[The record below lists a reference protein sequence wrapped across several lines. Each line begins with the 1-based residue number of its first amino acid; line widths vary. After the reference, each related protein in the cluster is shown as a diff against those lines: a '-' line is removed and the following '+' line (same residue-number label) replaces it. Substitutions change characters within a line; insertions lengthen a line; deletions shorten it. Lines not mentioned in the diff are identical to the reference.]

1 MYRSCSFRLY
11 CHFTIA
17 VKVSY
22 PLPFLSSYDDID
34 RTDCTAL
41 LRKQNMAGEKKK
53 HKIGDIV
60 IPSCSKGFQL
70 INDELLRIDG
80 KSGKPTFNQE
90 SEIMAKIIIDIS
102 MNKLVDASTLVK
114 IGQLISKDTKKNIV
128 IVCYMGSVHTRAIC
142 DFFTQPHYGFKK
154 KIFCG
159 KQDWGIEEGRILHLP
174 SELWNIR
181 ALFSNHNT

>member
-1 MYRSCSFRLY
+1 
-11 CHFTIA
+11 
-17 VKVSY
+17 
-22 PLPFLSSYDDID
+22 
-34 RTDCTAL
+34 
-41 LRKQNMAGEKKK
+41 MAGEKKK
-53 HKIGDIV
+53 HKIGDIA

-70 INDELLRIDG
+70 INDELSRIDG

-102 MNKLVDASTLVK
+102 MNKLVDVSTVVK

-159 KQDWGIEEGRILHLP
+159 KQDWGAEEGRILHLP

-181 ALFSNHNT
+181 ALFSNLKP